1 MFIVEIKNSGDMGYE
16 ACRILSETLD
26 QYPEYR
32 DRIVV
37 GTFHDEI
44 EVELKSKYPD
54 LMRGAPTGTQGW
66 CRFSDFSWDKDSH
79 NMEET
84 IMPMAQLKVAMMMEQ
99 EGFMALPQRRHQ
111 QIMAEGAFAVD
122 LL

>member
-1 MFIVEIKNSGDMGYE
+1 MDKLFEEFYETNPELMFIVENKNSGDMCYE

-37 GTFHDEI
+37 GIFHDEI

-54 LMRGAPTGTQGW
+54 LVRGAPTGTAAKFIITQFWGV
-66 CRFSDFSWDKDSH
+66 
-79 NMEET
+79 NMEEQ
-84 IMPMAQLKVAMMMEQ
+84 AC
-99 EGFMALPQRRHQ
+99 
-111 QIMAEGAFAVD
+111 
-122 LL
+122 